1 MLSIVAASATL
12 ETAILITGGVGGGLF
27 LKNLQSD
34 PCYLDGYVRS
44 HKLGQQFHDRR
55 R

>member
-12 ETAILITGGVGGGLF
+12 ETAILITGGGGSLF